1 MKTSY
6 LKPGKAE
13 WYVIDAE
20 GLVLGRLATK
30 VATVLRGRHR
40 ASWVPHWPAGDH
52 VIVLN
57 VEKIKITGDKLE
69 QKTYY
74 RHAGYLGHLRQ
85 KKLKDVMIEN
95 PAKAFEHA
103 VKGMLPKNQTRQ
115 HTMKQ
120 LHVYAG
126 PAHEYDARKPAP
138 FPL

>member
-1 MKTSY
+1 MKTTY
-6 LKPGKAE
+6 QKPAAAI

-30 VATVLRGRHR
+30 IATVLRGRHR
-40 ASWVPHWPAGDH
+40 ASWVPHWPGKDH

-57 VEKIKITGDKLE
+57 VEKIKITGDKLA

-85 KKLKDVMIEN
+85 KKLKDVMADN
-95 PAKAFEHA
+95 PAKALELA
-103 VKGMLPKNQTRQ
+103 VKGMLPKNATRT
-115 HTMKQ
+115 HSMKQ

-126 PAHEYDARKPAP
+126 LKHEYESHKPVP